1 MAPKVM
7 TFARICL
14 AQLPPQASL
23 ILRTSC
29 VSKEKKAHAKSE
41 KEVMRD
47 MRDACRGGY
56 IASKLEIWE
65 NIH

>member
-1 MAPKVM
+1 M

-29 VSKEKKAHAKSE
+29 VSKEKKAHAKSA
-41 KEVMRD
+41 KEVWRD
-47 MRDACRGGY
+47 MRYALVEEAMLA
-56 IASKLEIWE
+56 IIWYYM
-65 NIH
+65 